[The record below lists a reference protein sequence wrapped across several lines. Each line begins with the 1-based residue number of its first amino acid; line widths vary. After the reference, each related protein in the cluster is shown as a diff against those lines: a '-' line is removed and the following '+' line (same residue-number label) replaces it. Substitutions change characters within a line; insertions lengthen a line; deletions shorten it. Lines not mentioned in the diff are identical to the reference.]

1 MTQMTQMTQMV
12 RRSCQGVL
20 MLLAVAVAA
29 APADAQ
35 PRTTRR
41 AAAASR
47 SIQVGGYAMLGQFT
61 FKATESFEAVLGKS
75 RGPILGGGATI
86 GLPLGGLFV
95 DIGAWQFAQSG
106 ERVLVLGGE
115 VVPLGIPVEVTIVPV
130 EISAG
135 WRFRIRRLPRLVPYA
150 AGGYTSF
157 GYKETSSFAGS
168 GEDVDE
174 RYGGYHLRG
183 GAEFKI
189 TRWLGIAGEAAWT
202 TVPDAIGGGGV
213 SQAFNETNLGGT
225 SLRARI
231 TVGR

>member
-1 MTQMTQMTQMV
+1 MTRMLAP
-12 RRSCQGVL
+12 SVL
-20 MLLAVAVAA
+20 ALLAMAAVAV
-29 APADAQ
+29 PAEAQ
-35 PRTTRR
+35 TRTTRR
-41 AAAASR
+41 PAPSSR
-47 SIQVGGYAMLGQFT
+47 SIQIGGYAMVGQFT
-61 FKATESFEAVLGKS
+61 FKATESFEAILGKS

-115 VVPLGIPVEVTIVPV
+115 VVPLGVPVEVTIVPV

-168 GEDVDE
+168 GEDLDE

-202 TVPDAIGGGGV
+202 TVPDAIGSGGV